1 MFADVIVDISH
12 KNVDRPFCYRVPDAI
27 LPDIHIGS
35 KVEMPFGQGDRV
47 RTGYVIGLNEN
58 PTDEIEESRIK
69 DLRGVV
75 KGSVSAEENLI
86 ALAAF
91 IKEQYGSTMIHA
103 LQTVLPVKREIKTR
117 EERMIH
123 AGVPELTLQQGALEA
138 LKKKQKAKARL
149 LEELVTSSRINYSL
163 VTGKLNVPAQTV
175 KSLEKAGFLTI
186 EVVKTEELPFTF
198 RREDTRPNALSD
210 EQQHILDTVKRD
222 RENGEIKNY
231 YIYGITGSGKTEVY
245 MGLIEEC
252 LKEGKQAIL
261 LIPEIS
267 LTYQNLQRFYH
278 RFGNKVSVVHSKLTD
293 GEKYRQIKRA
303 MDGEISIM
311 IGPRSALFTP
321 FRNLGLIIIDEEHEP
336 SYKSESMPKYHA
348 REVAIKLGE
357 LTGANVVM
365 GSATPSVDAF
375 YRIQN
380 GELPMFR
387 LSRRLTGGELAK
399 VHVVDMKEEL
409 ANGNK
414 SVFSEILKSMIT
426 KRLEDGEQTMLFL
439 NRRGYAGSVVCREC
453 GEVIKCPHCD
463 ISLSQHMGGK
473 LVCHYCGYETE
484 SVKKCPKC
492 GSVRIAGFRAGTEQ
506 IEEQIHKTFPQ
517 AVVLR
522 MDADTTKKA
531 EDYESILSKF
541 ASGEADILLG
551 TQMIVKG
558 HDFRNVTLMGV
569 LLADM
574 SLNGSDYRSA
584 ERTFQLLTQAVGR
597 AGRGELASD
606 AVIQTYQPEHY
617 AVTFAAAQDYEGF
630 YEEEIAYREF
640 LDYPPAGHMLS
651 VQFFGPDWK
660 RLSQLS
666 LGICREIEPML
677 VEKAS
682 VSQIGP
688 GKAALGKKKDIYRQ
702 VVYYKCKDIGRLIAV
717 KDYIEKRIGSLSLN
731 GEQIQF
737 DMDPMNS
744 F

>member
-12 KNVDRPFCYRVPDAI
+12 KNLDRPFCYHVPESLQDEI
-27 LPDIHIGS
+27 RIGNR
-35 KVEMPFGQGDRV
+35 VEMPFGLGNKV
-47 RTGYVIGLNEN
+47 RTGYVIDLKDE
-58 PTDEIEESRIK
+58 PTDEIAPERIK
-69 DLRGVV
+69 DLAGIV

-91 IKEQYGSTMIHA
+91 IRQQYGSTMIHA
-103 LQTVLPVKREIKTR
+103 LKTVLPVKKEVKTK
-117 EERMIH
+117 EERMIS
-123 AGVPELTLQQGALEA
+123 ACVPVLTLQQGAMEA

-149 LEELVTSSRINYSL
+149 LEELMLSNRISYSL
-163 VTGKLNVPAQTV
+163 VTGKLNVSSPTV
-175 KSLEKAGFLTI
+175 KALERDGFLTI
-186 EVVKTEELPFTF
+186 EVTRKEELPFTF
-198 RREDTRPNALSD
+198 RKEEDERPVLSE
-210 EQQHILDTVKRD
+210 EQQLVLDTVAAD
-222 RENGEIKNY
+222 RANGEIKNY

-245 MGLIEEC
+245 MGLIEAC

-267 LTYQNLQRFYH
+267 LTYQNLRRFYH
-278 RFGNKVSVVHSKLTD
+278 RFGKQVSVVHSKLND
-293 GEKYRQIKRA
+293 GEKYRQFRRA

-321 FRNLGLIIIDEEHEP
+321 FRNLGLIIIDEEHET

-348 REVAIKLGE
+348 REVAVKLGE

-375 YRIQN
+375 YKIKN

-387 LSRRLTGGELAK
+387 LSRRLTGGELPT
-399 VHVVDMKEEL
+399 VHIVDMKEEL
-409 ANGNK
+409 ANGNR
-414 SVFSEILKSMIT
+414 SVFSETLRGMIAD
-426 KRLEDGEQTMLFL
+426 RLNQGEQSMLFL
-439 NRRGYAGSVVCREC
+439 NRRGYSGSIICREC

-473 LVCHYCGYETE
+473 LICHYCGYETTM
-484 SVKKCPKC
+484 VRKCPKC
-492 GSVRIAGFRAGTEQ
+492 GSLKIAGFKAGTEQ
-506 IEEQIHKTFPQ
+506 IEEMIHKTFPQ

-531 EDYESILSKF
+531 EDYEAILSKF

-558 HDFRNVTLMGV
+558 HDFKNVTLMGV

-597 AGRGELASD
+597 AGRGSLPGD

-617 AVTFAAAQDYEGF
+617 AVTYAAEQDYEGF
-630 YEEEIAYREF
+630 YEEEIAYRDF
-640 LDYPPAGHMLS
+640 LEYPPVGHMLC
-651 VQFFGPDWK
+651 VQLFGPDWK
-660 RLSQLS
+660 RLSKLS
-666 LGICREIEPML
+666 LGICAEIEPIL
-677 VEKAS
+677 ESDVK
-682 VSQIGP
+682 QIGP

-702 VVYYKCKDIGRLIAV
+702 VVYYKCRDIERLIAI
-717 KDYIEKRIGSLSLN
+717 KDYIEKRLGSLSLN
-731 GEQIQF
+731 QEQIQF